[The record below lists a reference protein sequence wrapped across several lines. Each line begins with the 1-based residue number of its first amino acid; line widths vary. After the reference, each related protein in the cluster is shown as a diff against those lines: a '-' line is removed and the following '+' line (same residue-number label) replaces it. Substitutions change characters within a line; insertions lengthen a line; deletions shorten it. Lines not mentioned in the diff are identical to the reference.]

1 MAERK
6 DTDGV
11 KVKDRRVSA
20 QSEPAPRTPA
30 ADARAAAAADPA
42 SATSQEG
49 DGEPRERD
57 ATCDEPIP
65 EVDFV
70 TFVVSLSTNALVSMG
85 MLPRPDTGEK
95 KRDLPL
101 ARQTIDILALL
112 QQKTKGNLTG
122 EEERILDTVLYDLRM
137 TYVQVVRKN
146 C

>member
-6 DTDGV
+6 ETDGV

-20 QSEPAPRTPA
+20 RAEEPRTPA
-30 ADARAAAAADPA
+30 AEARAAAAAGSGAA
-42 SATSQEG
+42 SADEADDEAG
-49 DGEPRERD
+49 ERD
-57 ATCDEPIP
+57 PTCDEPIP

-70 TFVVSLSTNALVSMG
+70 TFVVSLSTNALVSLG
-85 MLPRPDTGEK
+85 LLPRPDTGEK
-95 KRDLPL
+95 QRDLPL
-101 ARQTIDILALL
+101 ARQTIDILVLL

-137 TYVQVVRKN
+137 TYVQVVRKH

>member
-6 DTDGV
+6 EPEGV

-20 QSEPAPRTPA
+20 QQDQPRTPA
-30 ADARAAAAADPA
+30 SEARAAEAADP
-42 SATSQEG
+42 SAAAQDAG
-49 DGEPRERD
+49 GAEPRERD

-70 TFVVSLSTNALVSMG
+70 TFVVSLSTNALVSLG
-85 MLPRPDTGEK
+85 LVPRPDTGEK
-95 KRDLPL
+95 QCDLPL
-101 ARQTIDILALL
+101 ARQTIDILTLL

>member
-6 DTDGV
+6 ESDGV
-11 KVKDRRVSA
+11 QVKDRRVSA
-20 QSEPAPRTPA
+20 QPDSVRTPA
-30 ADARAAAAADPA
+30 EEARAAPAADPA
-42 SATSQEG
+42 SGSVESAE
-49 DGEPRERD
+49 DGASKGD
-57 ATCDEPIP
+57 ATCDGSIP

-70 TFVVSLSTNALVSMG
+70 TFVVSLSTNALVSLG
-85 MLPRPDTGEK
+85 LLPRPDTGEK
-95 KRDLPL
+95 KCDLPL

-146 C
+146 G

>member
-6 DTDGV
+6 ETDGV

-20 QSEPAPRTPA
+20 QEEQPRTPA
-30 ADARAAAAADPA
+30 SDARAAEAAGAGSA
-42 SATSQEG
+42 SAAKAEG
-49 DGEPRERD
+49 EERERD

-70 TFVVSLSTNALVSMG
+70 TFVVSLSTNALVSLG
-85 MLPRPDTGEK
+85 LLPRPDTGEK
-95 KRDLPL
+95 QRDLPL
-101 ARQTIDILALL
+101 ARQTIDILTLL

>member
-6 DTDGV
+6 EADGV

-20 QSEPAPRTPA
+20 RDEEPRTPA
-30 ADARAAAAADPA
+30 TEARAAEAAGPA
-42 SATSQEG
+42 ASPA
-49 DGEPRERD
+49 GEVDDEAGERD
-57 ATCDEPIP
+57 PTCDEPIP

-70 TFVVSLSTNALVSMG
+70 TFVVSLSTNALVSLG
-85 MLPRPDTGEK
+85 LLPRPDTGEK
-95 KRDLPL
+95 QRDLPL
-101 ARQTIDILALL
+101 ARQTIDILTLL

-137 TYVQVVRKN
+137 TYVQVVRKH

>member
-6 DTDGV
+6 EADGV
-11 KVKDRRVSA
+11 KVKDRRVAA
-20 QSEPAPRTPA
+20 QAEEPRTA
-30 ADARAAAAADPA
+30 AAEVRAAGAAAPGGA
-42 SATSQEG
+42 AT
-49 DGEPRERD
+49 DEPDDQAEERD
-57 ATCDEPIP
+57 PTCDEPIP

-70 TFVVSLSTNALVSMG
+70 TFVVSLSTNALVSLG
-85 MLPRPDTGEK
+85 MLPGPDTGQT

-137 TYVQVVRKN
+137 TYVQVVRKH

>member
-6 DTDGV
+6 ESDGV

-20 QSEPAPRTPA
+20 QQDSPRTPA

-42 SATSQEG
+42 STSPDPAEDEG
-49 DGEPRERD
+49 RERD
-57 ATCDEPIP
+57 PTCDEPIP

-85 MLPRPDTGEK
+85 LLPRPDTGEK
-95 KRDLPL
+95 KRDLPS